1 MHFIPL
7 GKEPIMRVFKSRR
20 NLKIDAA
27 LAIMV
32 LAALIAPSGGAL
44 AAASNS
50 NRPVVEVVFVLDTT
64 GSMSG
69 LIAAAKEKI
78 WSIANTLASAD
89 PAPDIRMGLVGYRDR
104 GDTYVTTV
112 APLSDDLDAVYSQ
125 LMGYQAD
132 GGGDGPES
140 VNQALHEAVTR
151 MAWSKPSARNYRVI
165 FLVGDAPPHM
175 DYQNDIRYPETCRL
189 AARRGII
196 INTIQCGAEPDTTP
210 VWQKIA
216 RLSEGSFFHVS
227 QSGSAVLYR
236 SPFDEKIAKLSKA
249 FDETRLYYG
258 DAEHIAK
265 MEGRS
270 KMADKI
276 YEAASPSAV
285 AKRTIFNSKASGARN
300 FLGGQEL
307 VQAVEDGT
315 VDLKKIKKE
324 HLPAKLRDMKPAELK
339 QYVDDRIRKRKALRE
354 EISKLSKKRQD
365 YIAAKVR
372 QEKDAGAKSL
382 DARIYTCLKTQAARA
397 DIDYNRGPA
406 Y

>member
-1 MHFIPL
+1 
-7 GKEPIMRVFKSRR
+7 MRVFKSRL
-20 NLKIDAA
+20 NLKIGAAVAIIA
-27 LAIMV
+27 LA
-32 LAALIAPSGGAL
+32 AWIAPSGGAL
-44 AAASNS
+44 AADMGHPPSS

-69 LIAAAKEKI
+69 LISAAKEKI

-112 APLSDDLDAVYSQ
+112 APLSDDLDAVYSR
-125 LMGYQAD
+125 LMQYQAG

-175 DYQNDIRYPETCRL
+175 DYRNDIRFPETCGL

-196 INTIQCGAEPDTTP
+196 INTIQCGAEQETTRI
-210 VWQKIA
+210 WQKIA
-216 RLSEGSFFHVS
+216 HLSEGSFFHVS

-236 SPFDEKIAKLSKA
+236 SPYDEKIAKLSKA

-285 AKRTIFNSKASGARN
+285 AKRTIFNSRKSGAKN

-315 VDLKKIKKE
+315 VDLKKIKRE
-324 HLPAKLRDMKPAELK
+324 HLPARLREMKPSELK
-339 QYVDDRIRKRKALRE
+339 QHVDERIRKRKALRE

-365 YIAAKVR
+365 YIVAKVR
-372 QEKDAGAKSL
+372 QEEDSGKKSL
-382 DARIYTCLKTQAARA
+382 DAKMYTCIKTQAAKA
-397 DIDYNRGPA
+397 DIVYDRGPA